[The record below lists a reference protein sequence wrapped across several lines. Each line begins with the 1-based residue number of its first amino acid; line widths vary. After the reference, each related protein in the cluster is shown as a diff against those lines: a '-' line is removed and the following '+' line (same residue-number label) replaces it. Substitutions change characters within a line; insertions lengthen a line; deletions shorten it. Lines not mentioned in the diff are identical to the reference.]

1 LFSLPESTCSGLS
14 KISNLIKVRALV
26 NSSLSMM
33 CIRIFE
39 TEYSMTTD
47 IIITIFKFS
56 FLQKVCPKVLKYLK
70 LILNHQESRTLE
82 NHNMFKF
89 RALLGETCL
98 HKKGK
103 QQTYFKCTA
112 QYVWECCSNIANWNK
127 TNDTILKKS
136 LQAPMPVESQCM

>member
-1 LFSLPESTCSGLS
+1 MTFFWSCEKLT
-14 KISNLIKVRALV
+14 INLEGGAV
-26 NSSLSMM
+26 
-33 CIRIFE
+33 
-39 TEYSMTTD
+39 Y
-47 IIITIFKFS
+47 
-56 FLQKVCPKVLKYLK
+56 QYVCCYPFTVQLK

-112 QYVWECCSNIANWNK
+112 QYVWECCPNIANWNK
-127 TNDTILKKS
+127 TNDTILKKC
-136 LQAPMPVESQCM
+136 LQAPILVEFSGQNASALEIWNNMKKYVEDQQSSIFVNIAPNNLNWTGL